1 MFNATRLRIARLF
14 HGMTQRELAD
24 RVAVSNGQLAAFE
37 SGGKEP
43 KDDVLDAL
51 CSVLLV
57 KPAYFGGQADE
68 FREDE
73 ANFRRRISAP
83 ERLKRQVLARGSL
96 FGMVVEHL
104 SRLGKFP
111 AYNFPTHTIE
121 TMADVEVAAEQCR
134 LHWNLTLDAPIGDM
148 ARVVENAGV
157 VILAIDLQTAERVD
171 AFSRFGE
178 TSVIVLNLQ
187 KHSAS
192 RTLWDMAHET
202 AHGVL
207 HQHARGVP
215 LEQREAEADRFAG
228 AFLLPRD
235 AFAADFTACRAM
247 GWDGLLDLK
256 RHWRTSVQ
264 AILVRAR
271 QLELIDA
278 AEYRTRFRTLSG
290 WGWRTSEPD
299 EPTLDM
305 PSLFNKALERA
316 HKDYGTTAADLAET
330 LGWRI
335 ELFTSV
341 TGVQPAGPRI
351 DPNIISLTERRL
363 VADKNKAP
371 TS

>member
-14 HGMTQRELAD
+14 HGITQRELAG
-24 RVAVSNGQLAAFE
+24 RIAVSNGQMATFE
-37 SGGKEP
+37 GGHKEP
-43 KDDVLDAL
+43 KGDVLDAL

-57 KPAYFGGQADE
+57 KPEYFCGEADE
-68 FREDE
+68 FREE
-73 ANFRRRISAP
+73 EVNFRRRISAP
-83 ERLKRQVLARGSL
+83 EKLKRQVLARGSL
-96 FGMVVEHL
+96 FGMAVEQL

-111 AYNFPTHTIE
+111 AYNFPKHTVE
-121 TMADVEVAAEQCR
+121 TMEDIEVAAEKCR

-171 AFSRFGE
+171 AFSRFGD
-178 TSVIVLNLQ
+178 TSVVVLNLQ
-187 KHSAS
+187 KRSAS
-192 RTLWDMAHET
+192 RTLWDLTHET

-235 AFAADFTACRAM
+235 AFASDFTACRAM
-247 GWDGLLDLK
+247 DWEGLLDLK
-256 RHWRTSVQ
+256 RHWRASVQ

-299 EPTLDM
+299 EPTLDV

-316 HKDYGTTAADLAET
+316 HTDYGTTTADVART
-330 LGWRI
+330 LGWRV

-341 TGVQPAGPRI
+341 TGVQPAPPRI
-351 DPNIISLTERRL
+351 DPNVISLTERRL